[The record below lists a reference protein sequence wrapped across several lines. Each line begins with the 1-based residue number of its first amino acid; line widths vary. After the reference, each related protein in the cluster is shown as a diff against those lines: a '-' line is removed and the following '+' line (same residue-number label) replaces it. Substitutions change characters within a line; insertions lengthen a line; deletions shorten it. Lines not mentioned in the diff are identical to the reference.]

1 MGADF
6 TTETI
11 AHFIGVFNQTIES
24 ARMRIEYDA
33 FKAEKAK
40 AEDGAPTLT
49 VTVTIQGD
57 IEHEDIRPEIKV
69 DPIRPDSLP
78 RFDEP
83 LWWAPAVD
91 AGPVTG
97 TWGLDLPADP
107 GLFRPL
113 PVTIENDGSDTIQS
127 LLPPSSVAT
136 VIVQKV
142 HLTDHDI
149 LMMEDSALQPVAVD
163 HYDAN
168 LDGLI
173 GLANYLSGPSA
184 TTVPETGATIS
195 DTAFQMAAQASA
207 FTPAPHDAATI
218 HILTGDDAGGI
229 MVNGEIAEEMPDW
242 QAALPDSLSPKQT
255 DAEPEDD
262 GPAHEIVTGSNAL
275 VNQVFLSK
283 SWIDAPVIAVMGDSH
298 SMASISQTN
307 VLQNIDMVNGHRVA
321 AHGAQSDTM
330 LNAAALLTN
339 DAPLPEVDE
348 DREGQFPD
356 DWTVTRLDGDLVNMN
371 WLDQMNYVTDHDV
384 TSLTLTG
391 QETWLQT
398 GGNVANNLAGILEL
412 GFGFDLIV
420 VGGDIID
427 VSMIQQTNVLLDD
440 DSIFYP
446 DDDAWSIST
455 DGNSLWNHAAIRSS
469 GVNTTDE
476 MPDLYK
482 KLAGSLETGSD
493 AVGAGV
499 RGDDP
504 FEGMDRLD
512 VLYIEGDLISL
523 QAIRQINYAGDADQ
537 VEMKATQAAMTEGGE
552 VSVSTGANF
561 LINIAELSD
570 FGVDSDVYVQGEQYS
585 DALMHQAGLI
595 VSDPGTQGLGGD
607 GLASEAVAFLADG
620 MIGEEKDDTFVAPD
634 TGGGVDASH
643 DVMGG
648 ILT

>member
-24 ARMRIEYDA
+24 ARMRLEYDA
-33 FKAEKAK
+33 FRAEQAK
-40 AEDGAPTLT
+40 AEDAAATLT
-49 VTVTIQGD
+49 ITVTIEGD
-57 IEHEDIRPEIKV
+57 IEQKDIRPGFDV
-69 DPIRPDSLP
+69 DTPQPGSLP
-78 RFDEP
+78 RFDGP

-97 TWGLDLPADP
+97 TWGLELPPDP

-113 PVTIENDGSDTIQS
+113 PVSIENDGPDTIQS

-136 VIVQKV
+136 VIVQQSK
-142 HLTDHDI
+142 LTDHDI
-149 LMMEDSALQPVAVD
+149 LMMADSALQPVSVD
-163 HYDAN
+163 HYDTN

-173 GLANYLSGPSA
+173 GLATYLSGPNA
-184 TTVPETGATIS
+184 TTVPESGATIS
-195 DTAFQMAAQASA
+195 DTAIQLATQAGE
-207 FTPAPHDAATI
+207 FTPAPLDAATI
-218 HILTGDDAGGI
+218 HSLTGDDANGV
-229 MVNGEIAEEMPDW
+229 MVNGEMAEEMPDW
-242 QAALPDSLSPKQT
+242 QAALPDSLSPEDT
-255 DAEPEDD
+255 DDDTEED

-275 VNQVFLSK
+275 INQVYLSK

-321 AHGAQSDTM
+321 AHGAQADTM
-330 LNAAALLTN
+330 LSAAALLTS

-356 DWTVTRLDGDLVNMN
+356 EWTVTRLEGDLVNMN

-398 GGNVANNLAGILEL
+398 GGNVANNLSGILEL

-427 VSMIQQTNVLLDD
+427 VSIIQQINVLLDD
-440 DSIFYP
+440 DSVFYP
-446 DDDAWSIST
+446 DDDAWSIGT

-476 MPDLYK
+476 MPDIYK
-482 KLAGSLETGSD
+482 QLANSLEAGSN

-512 VLYIEGDLISL
+512 VLYIEGDLLSL
-523 QAIRQINYAGDADQ
+523 QAIRQVNYAGDADQ
-537 VEMKATQAAMTEGGE
+537 VEMRTSQAALTEGGE
-552 VSVSTGANF
+552 ISVTTGANF

-570 FGVDSDVYVQGEQYS
+570 FGVDSAVYVEGEQYS

-595 VSDPGTQGLGGD
+595 VSDPANQGLGGD

-620 MIGEEKDDTFVAPD
+620 MIGEEKDETSAAPD
-634 TGGGVDASH
+634 NSGGMDANH

>member
-1 MGADF
+1 
-6 TTETI
+6 
-11 AHFIGVFNQTIES
+11 
-24 ARMRIEYDA
+24 
-33 FKAEKAK
+33 
-40 AEDGAPTLT
+40 
-49 VTVTIQGD
+49 
-57 IEHEDIRPEIKV
+57 
-69 DPIRPDSLP
+69 
-78 RFDEP
+78 
-83 LWWAPAVD
+83 
-91 AGPVTG
+91 
-97 TWGLDLPADP
+97 
-107 GLFRPL
+107 
-113 PVTIENDGSDTIQS
+113 
-127 LLPPSSVAT
+127 
-136 VIVQKV
+136 
-142 HLTDHDI
+142 
-149 LMMEDSALQPVAVD
+149 
-163 HYDAN
+163 
-168 LDGLI
+168 
-173 GLANYLSGPSA
+173 
-184 TTVPETGATIS
+184 
-195 DTAFQMAAQASA
+195 MAAQASA

-255 DAEPEDD
+255 DDEAEDD

-339 DAPLPEVDE
+339 DAPPPEVDE